1 MKKLLSTCIL
11 LFVIAIF
18 SLTAQTKVYP
28 PTLLVPE
35 NGDLKQMPN
44 VTISWSPVTGV
55 NGQVFY
61 DVELDTDPG
70 FSNPI
75 TFNTNLSAVVTSE
88 LTFNAVYYWRV
99 KAIDGPDI
107 SDWSET
113 WSFQVDNI
121 LRLKKPN
128 DNAAEI
134 APAQLLEWYTITGV
148 THYDIQ
154 LDTSFFWKPLP
165 DSTGM
170 HLNDCYFTSGLEGW
184 MVGAGGTLVNVDSF
198 KVMEYTSPSTAD
210 LFGVALAAADDGIAV
225 GAAGTIL
232 YYDGTEW
239 TEETNSPVT
248 GDLNDIAV
256 VSASDAWAVGTG
268 GTVIRYDGA
277 TWTAANL
284 STTDD
289 FYAVSFADASN
300 GLVVGKGG
308 AVYYYNGTDW
318 TEQEAGSKDFYGVH
332 LLSANMGYAC
342 GKGGIVWMY
351 DGTEWTEMETPT
363 GSTKDLYSIYFTGAG
378 TGYSIGKDGSFIQY
392 AGEWFSQSIGSENQ
406 FNSIFFS
413 GDVGYTCGNDGE
425 ALYDDGV
432 GFSSDHNVYSRN
444 ADSGAYMTKFM
455 YFGKKYYWRVRTRHA
470 QDTSDWS
477 GARSM
482 NTLPTITLVS
492 PDNNETGIG
501 LSDEFTWEPMDG
513 VLTYEAQFA
522 DNENFSNPYNEF
534 TEESSLI
541 RNNLFFGTDYYW
553 RVRANH
559 ATDTSEWSEPWHF
572 TTINTVHLS
581 SPSNN
586 ATDVEILPT
595 LVWEP
600 ISGVDMYQVSYDTM
614 DLTHPCCD
622 VFVDAPESEYRVIT
636 PMVNGTTYQWHVRSI
651 QGADTTEWSEP
662 WSFTIEP
669 VQGLNEVPD
678 DNMVNLYPNPSNGNI
693 YIEYE
698 TMEATEMKVYVVD
711 LVGQTMI
718 QQELFFNK
726 GKTAHSLDLSTLP
739 NGIYIV
745 RYTNGDQSYSRKITL
760 NK

>member
-18 SLTAQTKVYP
+18 SLTAQTKVYA

-55 NGQVFY
+55 HGLVFY

-70 FSNPI
+70 FSSPT

-88 LTFNAVYYWRV
+88 LTFNGVYYWRV

-121 LRLKKPN
+121 LGLWKPN
-128 DNAAEI
+128 DNKVDVP
-134 APAQLLEWYTITGV
+134 PAQLLEWYTITGV

-170 HLNDCYFTSGLEGW
+170 QLNDCYFTSGLEGW

-198 KVMEYTSPSTAD
+198 KVMEYASPSTSD

-239 TEETNSPVT
+239 TEETNSPT
-248 GDLNDIAV
+248 ILNLYDVAFVNNTNAWV
-256 VSASDAWAVGTG
+256 VSDSGYIFHYNGVQWDTTNLPTSKPLFDVSFVDANTGVTVGG
-268 GTVIRYDGA
+268 GGKVYHYDG
-277 TWTAANL
+277 L
-284 STTDD
+284 S
-289 FYAVSFADASN
+289 
-300 GLVVGKGG
+300 
-308 AVYYYNGTDW
+308 W
-318 TEQEAGSKDFYGVH
+318 TEKSAGTKDLYGVH
-332 LLSANMGYAC
+332 LLSANMAYAC
-342 GKGGIVWMY
+342 GKGGVVWMY
-351 DGTEWTEMETPT
+351 DGTEWTEMETPS
-363 GSTKDLYSIYFTGAG
+363 GTKDLNSIYFTGAG
-378 TGYSIGKDGSFIQY
+378 TGYSIGKDGYFLQY
-392 AGEWFSQSIGSENQ
+392 AGEWFNQSIGSENQ

-413 GDVGYTCGNDGE
+413 GGVGYTCGNDGE
-425 ALYDDGV
+425 ALYDDGE
-432 GFSSDHNVYSRN
+432 GFSSDHNVHSRI
-444 ADSGAYMTKFM
+444 ADSGAYMTQYM
-455 YFGKKYYWRVRTRHA
+455 YFGKKYYWRVRARHA

-477 GARSM
+477 GARSL
-482 NTLPTITLVS
+482 NTIATVTLVS
-492 PDNNETGIG
+492 PDNNETSIG
-501 LSDEFTWEPMDG
+501 LSDEFTWKAIDG

-522 DNENFSNPYNEF
+522 DNEHFSNPYNEF
-534 TEESSLI
+534 TEENSLI

-572 TTINTVHLS
+572 NTINTVNLS
-581 SPSNN
+581 SPAND

-600 ISGVDMYQVSYDTM
+600 ITGVDSYQVSYDTM

-622 VFVDAPESEYRVIT
+622 VLVEAPESEYRVIT

-651 QGADTTEWSEP
+651 HGADTTEWSEP

-669 VQGLNEVPD
+669 VQGLNEVLD
-678 DNMVNLYPNPSNGNI
+678 DNMLNLYPNPSNGNI